1 MNTIQKFR
9 IKGVHYDEFLGFLL
23 RFLNT
28 SEALFTTAEDQAM
41 VAPFRAAVH
50 DYETA
55 LKQKHYKHETQ
66 AVVDTSNRAVKLYRG
81 LKGYLK
87 SMLLHPSVEK
97 SQTAQ
102 RLLDSINKYG
112 SIHNISV
119 NTRYALL
126 NSVIEDLQQR
136 PTQEVSLLQLQE
148 WLDGLSAA
156 TAEFKM
162 ALDAQNAERAQV
174 QKGRVKEAHAAV
186 VLAYNAFTQKVN
198 ACAILR
204 GDAHYSQ
211 LITIVNALIAGIKS
225 LLKLRATR
233 SENLSNDAPKE
244 GVATAMHPS
253 AAPPRRQSPEILTL
267 YRATAPS
274 APPTGELSTA
284 SLTHPMLQPV
294 LERNG

>member
-28 SEALFTTAEDQAM
+28 SETLFTSAEDQAM
-41 VAPFRAAVH
+41 VTPFRTAVH

-87 SMLLHPSVEK
+87 SMVLHPSEERCHA
-97 SQTAQ
+97 AQ
-102 RLLDSINKYG
+102 KVLESIGKYG
-112 SIHNISV
+112 SIHNISA

-126 NSVIEDLQQR
+126 NSVIEELQQR
-136 PTQEVSLLQLQE
+136 STEESSLLQLQE

-156 TAEFKM
+156 TAEFKI
-162 ALDAQNAERAQV
+162 ALDAQNTERANY

-186 VLAYNAFTQKVN
+186 VAAYNAFTLKIN

-211 LITIVNALIAGIKS
+211 LITEANALIAGIKS

-244 GVATAMHPS
+244 GVATLTHPS
-253 AAPPRRQSPEILTL
+253 AAPTT
-267 YRATAPS
+267 TAPEKPS
-274 APPTGELSTA
+274 SYLCGTQTDPPSHELGTSTL
-284 SLTHPMLQPV
+284 SLHLPLHP
-294 LERNG
+294 LERHG

>member
-23 RFLNT
+23 RFLDA
-28 SEALFTTAEDQAM
+28 SEALFTTAEDQALL
-41 VAPFRAAVH
+41 APFRVAVRSYEAAM
-50 DYETA
+50 
-55 LKQKHYKHETQ
+55 KQTNYKRETQ

-87 SMLLHPSVEK
+87 SMVLHPSEERC
-97 SQTAQ
+97 QAAQ
-102 RLLDSINKYG
+102 KVLESIGKYG
-112 SIHNISV
+112 SIHNISA

-126 NSVIEDLQQR
+126 NSVIEELQQR
-136 PTQEVSLLQLQE
+136 STEESSLLQLQE

-156 TAEFKM
+156 TAEFKI
-162 ALDAQNAERAQV
+162 ALDAQNTERANY

-186 VLAYNAFTQKVN
+186 VAAYNAFTLKIN

-211 LITIVNALIAGIKS
+211 LITEANALIAGIKS

-244 GVATAMHPS
+244 GVATLTHPS
-253 AAPPRRQSPEILTL
+253 AAPTT
-267 YRATAPS
+267 TAPEKPS
-274 APPTGELSTA
+274 SYLCDTQTDPPSHELGTSTL
-284 SLTHPMLQPV
+284 SLHLPLHP
-294 LERNG
+294 LERHG

>member
-28 SEALFTTAEDQAM
+28 SEALFTTAEDQALL
-41 VAPFRAAVH
+41 APFRVAVRSYEAAM
-50 DYETA
+50 
-55 LKQKHYKHETQ
+55 KQTNYKRETQ
-66 AVVDTSNRAVKLYRG
+66 AVATASERVVKIYCG

-87 SMLLHPSVEK
+87 SMVLHPSEERC
-97 SQTAQ
+97 QAAQ
-102 RLLDSINKYG
+102 KVLESIGKYG
-112 SIHNISV
+112 SIHNISA

-126 NSVIEDLQQR
+126 NSVIEELQQR
-136 PTQEVSLLQLQE
+136 STQEFSLLQLQE

-186 VLAYNAFTQKVN
+186 VLAYNTFTQKVN

-211 LITIVNALIAGIKS
+211 LITEANALIAGIKS

-244 GVATAMHPS
+244 GVATLTHPS
-253 AAPPRRQSPEILTL
+253 AAPTTTAPEKPSSYLCDTQTDPPSHELGTSTLSLHLTL
-267 YRATAPS
+267 
-274 APPTGELSTA
+274 
-284 SLTHPMLQPV
+284 HP
-294 LERNG
+294 LERHG

>member
-28 SEALFTTAEDQAM
+28 SETLFTSAEDQAM

-66 AVVDTSNRAVKLYRG
+66 AVVDASNRAVKLYRG

-87 SMLLHPSVEK
+87 SMLLHPSIEK

-136 PTQEVSLLQLQE
+136 STQEFSQLHLQKWFE
-148 WLDGLSAA
+148 GLSAA
-156 TAEFKM
+156 TVEFKV
-162 ALDAQNAERAQV
+162 ALDAQNTERAHY
-174 QKGRVKEAHAAV
+174 QKGWVKETHAAV
-186 VLAYNAFTQKVN
+186 VDAYNAFTQKVN
-198 ACAILR
+198 ACAILH
-204 GDAHYSQ
+204 GDAHYTKFISE
-211 LITIVNALIAGIKS
+211 INALISGIKS
-225 LLKLRATR
+225 LLKLRATGR
-233 SENLSNDAPKE
+233 KTSK
-244 GVATAMHPS
+244 AMPLWK
-253 AAPPRRQSPEILTL
+253 ASP
-267 YRATAPS
+267 
-274 APPTGELSTA
+274 
-284 SLTHPMLQPV
+284 Q
-294 LERNG
+294 

>member
-28 SEALFTTAEDQAM
+28 SEALFTTVEDQALL
-41 VAPFRAAVH
+41 APFRVAVRSYEAAM
-50 DYETA
+50 
-55 LKQKHYKHETQ
+55 KQTNYKRETQ
-66 AVVDTSNRAVKLYRG
+66 AVATASERAVKLYRG

-87 SMLLHPSVEK
+87 SMLLHPSIEK

-162 ALDAQNAERAQV
+162 ALDTQNAERAQV

-211 LITIVNALIAGIKS
+211 LITEVNALIAGIKS

-233 SENLSNDAPKE
+233 SENLPNDAPKE
-244 GVATAMHPS
+244 GVATLTHPS
-253 AAPPRRQSPEILTL
+253 AAPTT
-267 YRATAPS
+267 TAPEKPS
-274 APPTGELSTA
+274 SYLCDTHTDPPSHELGTSTL
-284 SLTHPMLQPV
+284 SLHLPLHP
-294 LERNG
+294 LERHG

>member
-1 MNTIQKFR
+1 
-9 IKGVHYDEFLGFLL
+9 VHYDEFLGFLL
-23 RFLNT
+23 RFLDA
-28 SEALFTTAEDQAM
+28 SEALFTTTEDQALL
-41 VAPFRAAVH
+41 APFRVAVRSYEAAM
-50 DYETA
+50 
-55 LKQKHYKHETQ
+55 KQTNYKRETQ
-66 AVVDTSNRAVKLYRG
+66 AVATKSERAVKIYRG

-87 SMLLHPSVEK
+87 SMVLHPSEERC
-97 SQTAQ
+97 QAAQ
-102 RLLDSINKYG
+102 KVLGSIGKYG
-112 SIHNISV
+112 SIHNISA

-148 WLDGLSAA
+148 WLEGLSAA

-174 QKGRVKEAHAAV
+174 QKGRVKEAHTAV

-211 LITIVNALIAGIKS
+211 LITEVNALIAGIKS

-233 SENLSNDAPKE
+233 SENLSDDDPKE
-244 GVATAMHPS
+244 GVATATHPS
-253 AAPPRRQSPEILTL
+253 AAPPRKQSPEILTL
-267 YRATAPS
+267 YRATVPS

>member
-23 RFLNT
+23 RFLTT
-28 SEALFTTAEDQAM
+28 SETLFTSAEDQTMA
-41 VAPFRAAVH
+41 APFRTAVH

-55 LKQKHYKHETQ
+55 LKQKHYKHKTQ

-87 SMLLHPSVEK
+87 SMLLHPSIEK

-156 TAEFKM
+156 TAEFEM

-186 VLAYNAFTQKVN
+186 VAAYNAFTLKVN

-204 GDAHYSQ
+204 GDAHYTKFISE
-211 LITIVNALIAGIKS
+211 VNALNSGIKS

-233 SENLSNDAPKE
+233 SENKQGDATTE
-244 GVATAMHPS
+244 GTATMTHPT
-253 AAPPRRQSPEILTL
+253 AAPTTVAAPDKRARSPLETPPNAPTLEITT
-267 YRATAPS
+267 ATIPL
-274 APPTGELSTA
+274 PLP
-284 SLTHPMLQPV
+284 LQQ
-294 LERNG
+294 LERHG